1 MTINNMRFP
10 TTRQEVEG
18 GYLII
23 GVPLLAAGTWNG
35 ITYTPDQLL
44 LNFDSWR
51 DNSVY
56 NRHYEDK
63 QRDESN
69 KIGLIR
75 NQRYENEAIL
85 GDVFLSNESDNGKEM
100 IHYVKTNQING
111 MSVEHVGA
119 YRQVGSQLL
128 AYDISFWGAA
138 VVPTPA
144 CTVCQL
150 SIEESQMEQ
159 KEFDKLSGTVAEL
172 ATSVTELTKVDIK
185 SMLKEQSETDGKVIA
200 ELSAR
205 IKKLENIPD
214 PASQTGAGKVEDG
227 YANIVVEHGVTRR
240 VGE

>member
-1 MTINNMRFP
+1 MTIHKMQFP

-18 GYLII
+18 GYLIT
-23 GVPLLAAGTWNG
+23 GVPLLVAGVWNG
-35 ITYTPDQLL
+35 ITYTPEELRL
-44 LNFDSWR
+44 SANNWR

-56 NRHYEDK
+56 NRHYEGM

-69 KIGLIR
+69 RIGHIR

-119 YRQVGSQLL
+119 YAEVDSKVI

-150 SIEESQMEQ
+150 SMEELNMKQED
-159 KEFDKLSGTVAEL
+159 FDKLSDTVAEL
-172 ATSVTELTKVDIK
+172 AKGVTELTKVDVESIVK
-185 SMLKEQSETDGKVIA
+185 AQSEKDGKIIT

-214 PASQTGAGKVEDG
+214 PGTPAAVGIEDS
-227 YANIVVEHGVTRR
+227 YADIVVEHGNTY
-240 VGE
+240 GSDK